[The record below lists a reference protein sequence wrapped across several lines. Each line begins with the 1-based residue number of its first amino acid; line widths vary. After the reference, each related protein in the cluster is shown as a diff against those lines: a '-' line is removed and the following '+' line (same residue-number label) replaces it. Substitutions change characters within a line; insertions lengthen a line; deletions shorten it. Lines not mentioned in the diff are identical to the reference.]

1 MNAFETIDA
10 ILRGHISTRSGAT
23 NDNGKMIVQNDA
35 IVTEDDYQLRYIAV
49 YGPEEGI
56 ANVEAYVVIN
66 EAGVSFYDFDSNEI
80 WVASEFIGVR
90 HDYSTLD
97 EVIVRYNLEAGRNGG
112 YPGAGDAFIQ
122 VLKEMG

>member
-1 MNAFETIDA
+1 M
-10 ILRGHISTRSGAT
+10 
-23 NDNGKMIVQNDA
+23 
-35 IVTEDDYQLRYIAV
+35 

>member
-23 NDNGKMIVQNDA
+23 NDNGKMIVRSDA
-35 IVTEDDYQLRYIAV
+35 LVTEDDYQLRYIAV
-49 YGPEEGI
+49 FGQVEGI